1 MRRRLNGTSLRSSL
15 LSALVLS
22 LVLASCRMQELE
34 VEPSPGDLQFTD
46 LATVWDE
53 AMPLGNAT
61 LGTLVWQKEGRLRF
75 SLDRSD
81 LWDLRPLDCFQG
93 EYFSFDWISRKIR
106 EKDYMPVVN
115 ELETK
120 GHSSPAPSKIPGA
133 ALEFDSE
140 GWGEVTQSRLF
151 LNNALC
157 QVLWDSGIR
166 LQTFVQADSPVGW
179 FVLEN
184 VPDSLQPRLIPPA
197 YQPETNS
204 AGNGGLGD
212 ASLALL
218 GYEQGKVETGTLT
231 GTKTGTG
238 TKTKTK
244 EGLITYHQ
252 PGWGGFFY
260 DVAVGWKR
268 AGSGI
273 VGAWSITSS
282 LSGDHAEE
290 VVREALCQGIATA
303 YRRHM
308 AYWTP
313 YWQKSVVEV
322 PDTVVQYQY
331 DREVYKF
338 GSASRSDSYPISLQS
353 VWTAD
358 DGRLPPWK
366 GDYHHDLNTQLSY
379 WPAYS
384 GNRLDEGLAYL
395 NTLWAQRDV
404 HKEFTRTLYGKD
416 GLNAPGT
423 CSLDGHVIPGWT
435 AYTMSQ
441 TTSAWLAQHF
451 YLHWKYSAD
460 NDFLAERGYP
470 YLRDVALFL
479 EQQSQVDGQGVRR
492 LEFSSSPEVNNN
504 SLESWFSDFTNF
516 DLSLMHF
523 AFQAAGEM
531 ADSLGIQA
539 EAAHWR
545 ELDAQLPGYATDET
559 GALCF
564 SPSMPYNQ
572 SHRHFSHAMAIHP
585 LGLIDIS
592 HGEAEKCIVEATLA
606 KLHEYG
612 PDWWCGY
619 SYSWLAN
626 MEARAGHGNEA
637 REALRTFAQCFVLR
651 NSFHAN
657 GDQTA
662 SGKSLFTYR
671 PFTLEGNFAF
681 AAGVQEMLL
690 QSHTGVINVFPAI
703 PADWKD
709 VRFERL
715 RARGAF
721 LVSAE
726 MKDGALVSLSVY
738 SEKGGLLR
746 IRHPKTGEI
755 TERDTKAGETIR
767 LIEN

>member
-1 MRRRLNGTSLRSSL
+1 MLEIMRKLLSGTRCGISL
-15 LSALVLS
+15 LSVIGLS
-22 LVLASCRMQELE
+22 LVLASCRPDGLD
-34 VEPSPGDLQFTD
+34 VEPSASDLQFTD

-61 LGTLVWQKEGRLRF
+61 LGSLIWQKEGRLRF

-81 LWDLRPLDCFQG
+81 LWDLRPLDCYGG
-93 EYFSFDWISRKIR
+93 ECFSFDWISGKIR
-106 EKDYMPVVN
+106 EKDYAPVIN

-120 GHSSPAPSKIPGA
+120 GHSNPAPSKIPGA
-133 ALEFDSE
+133 ALEFSTE
-140 GWGEVTQSRLF
+140 GWGPVVRSRLF
-151 LNNALC
+151 LRNALC
-157 QVLWDSGIR
+157 RVEWSSGVR

-179 FVLEN
+179 FVFEN
-184 VPDSLQPRLIPPA
+184 VPDSFRLQLIPPA
-197 YQPETNS
+197 YGSDRNT

-212 ASLALL
+212 SSLALL
-218 GYEQGKVETGTLT
+218 GYEQGAVKQ
-231 GTKTGTG
+231 
-238 TKTKTK
+238 
-244 EGLITYHQ
+244 EGDFIAYHQ
-252 PGWGGFFY
+252 PGWDGFFY

-268 AGSGI
+268 RGGGI

-282 LSGDHAEE
+282 LGNGHAEQ
-290 VVREALCQGIATA
+290 VVREALCGGVATA
-303 YRRHM
+303 YSRHM
-308 AYWTP
+308 AYWAP
-313 YWQKSVVEV
+313 YWQKSVVCV
-322 PDTVVQYQY
+322 PDTVVQHQY

-338 GSASRSDSYPISLQS
+338 GSASRRDSYPISLQS

-384 GNRLDEGLAYL
+384 GNRLDEGMAYL
-395 NTLWAQRDV
+395 NTLWNQRQV
-404 HKEFTRTLYGKD
+404 HREFTRTLYGKE
-416 GLNAPGT
+416 GLNVPGT
-423 CSLDGHVIPGWT
+423 CSLDGHIIPGWT

-441 TTSAWLAQHF
+441 TTGAWLAQHF

-460 NDFLAERGYP
+460 DEFLSSRGYP

-479 EQQSQVDGQGVRR
+479 EQQSHVDGQGVRR
-492 LEFSSSPEVNNN
+492 LEFSSSPEINDNR
-504 SLESWFSDFTNF
+504 LESWFPDFTNF

-523 AFQAAGEM
+523 AFRAAGEM
-531 ADSLGIQA
+531 ADALGIQA

-545 ELDAQLPGYATDET
+545 ELEAQLPAYALDEK

-564 SPSMPYNQ
+564 APSLPYNQ

-592 HGEAEKCIVEATLA
+592 HGPEEKQIVEATLA
-606 KLHEYG
+606 GLHEYG

-626 MEARAGHGNEA
+626 LEARARHGSEA
-637 REALRTFAQCFVLR
+637 CEALRTFAQCFVLR

-657 GDQTA
+657 GDQSK
-662 SGKSLFTYR
+662 SGKSRFLYR

-681 AAGVQEMLL
+681 ASGVQEMLM

-703 PADWKD
+703 PAEWKN

-726 MKDGALVSLSVY
+726 MKDGALASLSIY
-738 SEKGGLLR
+738 SEKGGRLR
-746 IRHPKTGEI
+746 IRHPQTGEI
-755 TERDTKAGETIR
+755 IERDTKAGETVTVKG
-767 LIEN
+767 EE

>member
-1 MRRRLNGTSLRSSL
+1 MNTNKLNAMGKIMPGMALSVSL
-15 LSALVLS
+15 LTALALS
-22 LVLASCRMQELE
+22 LALTSCRHTELK
-34 VEPSPGDLQFTD
+34 VEPSGSDLQFND

-61 LGTLVWQKEGRLRF
+61 LGTLVWQREGRLRF

-93 EYFSFDWISRKIR
+93 ECFSFDWISDKIR
-106 EKDYMPVVN
+106 QKDYDPVIT

-120 GHSSPAPSKIPGA
+120 GHSNPAPSKIPGA
-133 ALEFDSE
+133 ALEFDTE
-140 GWGEVTQSRLF
+140 GWGKVTQSRLF
-151 LNNALC
+151 LKNALC
-157 QVLWDSGIR
+157 QVSWDSGIR
-166 LQTFVQADSPVGW
+166 LQTFVQADCPVGW

-184 VPDSLQPRLIPPA
+184 VPDTLQPRLIPPA
-197 YQPETNS
+197 YRPEENT

-212 ASLALL
+212 SSLGLL
-218 GYEQGKVETGTLT
+218 GYEQGEVSRQGN
-231 GTKTGTG
+231 
-238 TKTKTK
+238 
-244 EGLITYHQ
+244 LITYHQ
-252 PGWGGFFY
+252 PGWDGFFY
-260 DVAVGWKR
+260 DVAVAWKR
-268 AGSGI
+268 QGNRM

-282 LSGDHAEE
+282 LSGEKAQDE
-290 VVREALCQGIATA
+290 VRQAMQQGIQKA
-303 YRRHM
+303 YNRHM
-308 AYWTP
+308 EYWAP
-313 YWQKSVVEV
+313 YWHKSVACV
-322 PDTVVQYQY
+322 PDTVVQHQY

-338 GSASRSDSYPISLQS
+338 GSASRRDSYPISLQS

-395 NTLWAQRDV
+395 NTLWKQRPV
-404 HKEFTRTLYGKD
+404 HKEFTRTLFGRE

-460 NDFLAERGYP
+460 NDFLAQRGYP
-470 YLRDVALFL
+470 YLRDVATFL

-492 LEFSSSPEVNNN
+492 LEFSSSPEINDNR
-504 SLESWFSDFTNF
+504 LESWFPDFTNF
-516 DLSLMHF
+516 DLSLMRF
-523 AFQAAGEM
+523 AFRAAGEM
-531 ADSLGIQA
+531 ADSLGIKD
-539 EAAHWR
+539 EAAHWH
-545 ELDAQLPGYATDET
+545 ETEAQLPDYALDED

-564 SPSMPYNQ
+564 APSLPYNQ

-592 HGEAEKCIVEATLA
+592 QGPREKQIVEATLA
-606 KLHEYG
+606 GLHEYG
-612 PDWWCGY
+612 PDYWCGY

-626 MEARAGHGNEA
+626 LEARAGHGEKA
-637 REALRTFAQCFVLR
+637 CEALRTFAQCFVLR

-657 GDQTA
+657 GDQTK
-662 SGKSLFTYR
+662 SGKSLFQYR

-690 QSHTGVINVFPAI
+690 QSHTGVINVLPAI
-703 PADWKD
+703 PAEWKN

-726 MKDGALVSLSVY
+726 MRDGALVSLSVY

-746 IRHPKTGEI
+746 IRHPQTGEI
-755 TERDTKAGETIR
+755 IERDTKAGETIS